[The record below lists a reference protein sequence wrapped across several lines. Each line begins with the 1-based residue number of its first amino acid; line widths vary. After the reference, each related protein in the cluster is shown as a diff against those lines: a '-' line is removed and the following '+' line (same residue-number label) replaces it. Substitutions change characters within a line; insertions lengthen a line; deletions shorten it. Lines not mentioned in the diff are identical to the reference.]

1 MGCNKSLPVQA
12 PTRVS
17 SEPEVYRRRPAQ
29 KKTSLITKEMGSLS
43 NHFEIL
49 SAMGS
54 TSTGTLLSARDLRSG
69 TLRTIREVSKTI
81 ASDHT
86 NLFLEVTILSEL
98 DHPNIL
104 KVYQTIETNR
114 SYYVVMESADGGNVQ
129 DRILK
134 SGNEY
139 LVGKFMQD
147 IFSAVNYM
155 HIKGIIHCDLHIGN
169 LLLSNQTSDAVPKV
183 VGFTFSQ
190 KSSDMQEIDLA
201 LLNYQ
206 YISPDMLDG
215 TVNEKTDIWSLGIIL
230 YKLLVGKLPFASKN
244 KKDILEAI
252 YKADLDFEDPN
263 FVNLS
268 HNAKDLLQKLLV
280 RDSFNRLSAKDAL
293 NHVWLQQTNKDVGLS
308 YEIVQKLRRF
318 KIKTNIVR
326 SMLSFLNF
334 KLDFKEHEIIGLFKK
349 MDVNHDGNIA
359 KDEMTESFKSIG
371 IDCANE
377 IDSIMNNLDM
387 DQSGSLD
394 FTELKIVLINWDKEI
409 KKKLLGKVFEANEDG
424 IDYEMFKHVLHEI
437 LPSEWTEFAKKVKV
451 ENNRISLPRLKEY
464 LKANL
469 VF

>member
-1 MGCNKSLPVQA
+1 MGCNKSLPVQVQA
-12 PTRVS
+12 RVTS
-17 SEPEVYRRRPAQ
+17 QSEVYRRRPVQ

-54 TSTGTLLSARDLRSG
+54 TSTGTLLYARDLRSG
-69 TLRTIREVSKTI
+69 TLRTIREVCKTI
-81 ASDHT
+81 TSDYSS
-86 NLFLEVTILSEL
+86 LFLEVTILSEL

-114 SYYVVMESADGGNVQ
+114 SYYIVMESADGGNIQ

-139 LVGKFMQD
+139 LVSKFMHD
-147 IFSAVNYM
+147 VFSAINYM

-169 LLLSNQTSDAVPKV
+169 LLLSNQTSDAIPKIT
-183 VGFTFSQ
+183 GFSSSQ
-190 KSSDMQEIDLA
+190 KSSDIQEIDLA

-230 YKLLVGKLPFASKN
+230 YKLLVGKLPFVSKN
-244 KKDILEAI
+244 KKEILEAI
-252 YKADLDFEDPN
+252 YKGDLDFEDPN
-263 FVNLS
+263 FVSLS
-268 HNAKDLLQKLLV
+268 HNAKDFLQKLLV
-280 RDSFNRLSAKDAL
+280 RECFSRLSAKDAL
-293 NHVWLQQTNKDVGLS
+293 NHVWLQQSIKDVGLT
-308 YEIVQKLRRF
+308 YQIVQKLRRF
-318 KIKTNIVR
+318 KMKTSVVR
-326 SMLSFLNF
+326 SVLSFLNF

-349 MDVNHDGNIA
+349 MDVNHDGNIGKA
-359 KDEMTESFKSIG
+359 EMIDSFKSIG

-377 IDSIMNNLDM
+377 MDSIMNNLDM

-409 KKKLLGKVFEANEDG
+409 KKKLLGKVFEANDG
-424 IDYEMFKHVLHEI
+424 AIDYEAFKHQLHDI
-437 LPSEWTEFAKKVKV
+437 LPSEWTEFAKRLRV

-464 LKANL
+464 LKTNI